1 MKDKIHEGQKEFL
14 SNAFDTTM
22 RSMNILGTPLDFYA
36 NQKSNGDYQT
46 FGELVRKG
54 NDWGVAGNIGAE
66 FLNPGNAVDLALGLY
81 GVGQGIKQGVKLAK
95 EYAPAAKQAVKR
107 L

>member
-22 RSMNILGTPLDFYA
+22 RSMNIPGTPLDFYA

-54 NDWGVAGNIGAE
+54 ND
-66 FLNPGNAVDLALGLY
+66 
-81 GVGQGIKQGVKLAK
+81 
-95 EYAPAAKQAVKR
+95 
-107 L
+107 

>member
-1 MKDKIHEGQKEFL
+1 MRPQIISSQKIVKKWTKDRQEKVGTKEMKDKIHEGQKEFL

-54 NDWGVAGNIGAE
+54 ND
-66 FLNPGNAVDLALGLY
+66 
-81 GVGQGIKQGVKLAK
+81 
-95 EYAPAAKQAVKR
+95 
-107 L
+107 